1 MKRIIS
7 VILACSLFLN
17 ACAVSTDNTN
27 QISTNQVE
35 FSDTEFETDNS
46 SVISDT
52 KLSATDTGDNANEDT
67 ISDSGVDGELG
78 FTVKGLDDETLIN
91 YVEDN
96 IYAGLVDQLNSE
108 EFFVENVEAI
118 YYPKEYI
125 EALASNSQPNLYFGY
140 TSDELNEQFQG
151 TKYVFTLGDDGQT
164 VVVPMETLTDDVY
177 VKAMED
183 VIIGT
188 GVILVCVTVSVVTA
202 QALPAVSMIFAA
214 SASTGTA
221 FAKGSGAI
229 GFASAAITKGYET
242 ESFEQAIKAGVEASG
257 EGFKWGAICGVVY
270 GGGKEAITLKGATLN
285 GLKMNDAA
293 RIQKES
299 GFPLELIKQ
308 FKSYNEYEVYKNAG
322 LYTKMVNGKLA
333 LVRDIDLNY
342 ITELSDGTKVTNLEL
357 MRDGKAPFDPATG
370 KRYQLHHINQ
380 EVDGTLAILKEAEH
394 QGNASIL
401 NKAGKP
407 GVQNPETGDKLWPKK
422 REAFWKAYAAMVG

>member
-7 VILACSLFLN
+7 VILACSLLLS
-17 ACAVSTDNTN
+17 ACAASTDNRN

-35 FSDTEFETDNS
+35 FSEMESETDNS
-46 SVISDT
+46 TVISDT
-52 KLSATDTGDNANEDT
+52 LLFVTDTGDNTNVVS
-67 ISDSGVDGELG
+67 ISDSGVDGELD

-125 EALASNSQPNLYFGY
+125 EALVSNSQPNLYFGY
-140 TSDELNEQFQG
+140 TSDELNKQFQG

-183 VIIGT
+183 GIIGT
-188 GVILVCVTVSVVTA
+188 GVILVCVTVSVVSIPVS
-202 QALPAVSMIFAA
+202 PAVSMIFAA

-221 FAKGSGAI
+221 FAIESGAI
-229 GFASAAITKGYET
+229 SFAAAAITKGYET
-242 ESFEQAIKAGVEASG
+242 ESFEQAVKAGVEASG
-257 EGFKWGAICGVVY
+257 KGFKWGAICGVVY
-270 GGGKEAITLKGATLN
+270 GGGKEAIALKGATLN
-285 GLKMNDAA
+285 GLTMNEAA

-308 FKSYNEYEVYKNAG
+308 FKNYNEYEVYKNAG

-342 ITELSDGTKVTNLEL
+342 VTELSDGTRVTNLEL
-357 MRDGKAPFDPATG
+357 MRNGKAPIDPATG
-370 KRYQLHHINQ
+370 KTYQLHHINQ
-380 EVDGTLAILKEAEH
+380 EVDSTLAILKEAEH
-394 QGNASIL
+394 QGNTSIL
-401 NKAGKP
+401 HDAAKT
-407 GVQNPETGDKLWPKK
+407 GVHNADTGDKLWPQK
-422 REAFWKAYAAMVG
+422 RENFWKAYAAMIG